1 MDEYQLPTAHATIL
15 SESTLLVDYFNFYV
29 YLALHAELFELAHLH
44 SFVQTQECQRKGRRI
59 TIHKSQANAS
69 CNSAYWNH
77 SEEKTDYYFASEM
90 KFPGILLSKA
100 GAREAGNRSSMHE
113 LNPDAQR
120 RNQKFWIRGAEQ
132 ILYTIREKHI
142 KIYIRVTNILDR
154 ENALHMFCLHFTTSQ
169 TYCEFVF
176 SFFHKIISNVF
187 VFLVWPCFLKKII
200 TYSLRPTKSVV
211 LGNFRHITYLNKWLC
226 YP

>member
-1 MDEYQLPTAHATIL
+1 MQSSTATSALPPGKWKPDLHCPCPAVQPIVTEGSVLFQIKTISL
-15 SESTLLVDYFNFYV
+15 
-29 YLALHAELFELAHLH
+29 
-44 SFVQTQECQRKGRRI
+44 
-59 TIHKSQANAS
+59 
-69 CNSAYWNH
+69 NSAAA
-77 SEEKTDYYFASEM
+77 EPE
-90 KFPGILLSKA
+90 ILNK
-100 GAREAGNRSSMHE
+100 
-113 LNPDAQR
+113 
-120 RNQKFWIRGAEQ
+120 GAEQ

-142 KIYIRVTNILDR
+142 KIYIRVTHILDR

>member
-1 MDEYQLPTAHATIL
+1 VYDGRATWGSVRPCPACMMQAPRRATPVVCHLDLAFLFFVKTCELYSPMVWHLGWHSWMIWHLPG
-15 SESTLLVDYFNFYV
+15 E
-29 YLALHAELFELAHLH
+29 
-44 SFVQTQECQRKGRRI
+44 
-59 TIHKSQANAS
+59 
-69 CNSAYWNH
+69 
-77 SEEKTDYYFASEM
+77 
-90 KFPGILLSKA
+90 
-100 GAREAGNRSSMHE
+100 
-113 LNPDAQR
+113 QR

>member
-1 MDEYQLPTAHATIL
+1 MQKIFCATQHSNPRRLTSCVASLPPHLHNTCGYRWYVFFKKRLTREGSFSPGWSHQQGLKA
-15 SESTLLVDYFNFYV
+15 LLVRV
-29 YLALHAELFELAHLH
+29 
-44 SFVQTQECQRKGRRI
+44 G
-59 TIHKSQANAS
+59 
-69 CNSAYWNH
+69 
-77 SEEKTDYYFASEM
+77 
-90 KFPGILLSKA
+90 
-100 GAREAGNRSSMHE
+100 SS
-113 LNPDAQR
+113 QR